1 MQTKYYNETLKY
13 VGRIAMI
20 ILILIYIKASSYGK
34 LWTNPD
40 WTISNV
46 MVYDFNLKLTHY
58 ILFPCFLSICIV
70 YSLKCKLLRIR
81 IGSVVAICGGIGLI
95 LNPVTTKEMEHLIC
109 AFIVFLSSYFWY
121 PVCTVFQLKTF
132 CISTLFFFGGFA
144 LDIIFAVFHL
154 NKITNEKNSSSII
167 MSSFLPFLPSIICM
181 LGEFGIFITWGI
193 MVQNED
199 VTKKKN

>member
-1 MQTKYYNETLKY
+1 MGVTIGIHCTIGIKYHGPREAFVLYHPTSQGYK
-13 VGRIAMI
+13 
-20 ILILIYIKASSYGK
+20 
-34 LWTNPD
+34 
-40 WTISNV
+40 
-46 MVYDFNLKLTHY
+46 
-58 ILFPCFLSICIV
+58 
-70 YSLKCKLLRIR
+70 R

-121 PVCTVFQLKTF
+121 PECTVFQLKTF